1 MDLLRRFALGEIDA
15 FETLVRQFQGDIYGW
30 IVRIVRDQSIAED
43 LTVETLWRIYRARQ
57 QFRPDGNF
65 AAWARRIATN
75 LALDHLRRKRP
86 EQSLLAEPAAAP
98 PSDHLLQRE
107 TREKIQQA
115 FRRLP
120 AKLQV
125 AATLA
130 LVEEQP
136 YDEIADALGTSV
148 GAVKLRVFRAVRILR
163 KQLNRLGLGP
173 GVART

>member
-1 MDLLRRFALGEIDA
+1 M
-15 FETLVRQFQGDIYGW
+15 
-30 IVRIVRDQSIAED
+30 
-43 LTVETLWRIYRARQ
+43 ETLWRIYQARQ
-57 QFRPDGNF
+57 RFRPDGNF

-86 EQSLLAEPAAAP
+86 EQSFVAEPAGRP
-98 PSDHLLQRE
+98 QPDHLLQRE

-125 AATLA
+125 AAMLA
-130 LVEEQP
+130 LVDEQP
-136 YDEIADALGTSV
+136 YDEIANALGTSV

-163 KQLNRLGLGP
+163 RELERLGVRP
-173 GVART
+173 GVERT

>member
-15 FETLVRQFQGDIYGW
+15 FETLVRQFQGDIYVW
-30 IVRIVRDQSIAED
+30 IVRIVRDPGIAED

-75 LALDHLRRKRP
+75 LAIDHLRSKRP
-86 EQSLLAEPAAAP
+86 EQTLLAESAGASP
-98 PSDHLLQRE
+98 PDHLLQQE

-125 AATLA
+125 AVTLA
-130 LVEEQP
+130 LIEDQP
-136 YDEIADALGTSV
+136 YDEIAEALGTSV

-163 KQLNRLGLGP
+163 KQLNHLGVRP
-173 GVART
+173 

>member
-1 MDLLRRFALGEIDA
+1 MDLLQRFALGEIDA
-15 FETLVRQFQGDIYGW
+15 FETLVRQFQGDIYAW
-30 IVRIVRDQSIAED
+30 TVRIVRDPGKAED
-43 LTVETLWRIYRARQ
+43 LTVETLWRIYRARH

-75 LALDHLRRKRP
+75 LAVDHLRRKRP
-86 EQSLLAEPAAAP
+86 EQTLLAEPTGP
-98 PSDHLLQRE
+98 PPADQLLQRE

-136 YDEIADALGTSV
+136 YAEIADALGTSV

-163 KQLNRLGLGP
+163 KQLNHLGVRP
-173 GVART
+173 